1 MSEKKPDPVP
11 EPKEEEHESEP
22 ELEEDPEPEPE
33 KVEPEPEPPKPQ
45 YVCEFCGKV
54 CASKRGLTAHKKAC
68 KKNPINFK
76 KTCGSPKPKP
86 KPKKAKPKK
95 TPKPQEP
102 EEIDSQ
108 PRDIPINVHITKRRR
123 RVKPQNKKTI
133 HITREE
139 VISASDSESTD
150 EEELIN
156 FIYSNYEEVKRLR
169 KQKKRASKADMERDT
184 FKAKQANPPVAKI
197 PQKLSFV

>member
-1 MSEKKPDPVP
+1 MSEKKLDPLP
-11 EPKEEEHESEP
+11 EQKEESVHESEP

-33 KVEPEPEPPKPQ
+33 PEPEPKPQ
-45 YVCEFCGKV
+45 YVCEFCDKV
-54 CASKRGLTAHKKAC
+54 CASKRGLTAHKRAC

-76 KTCGSPKPKP
+76 KTCDSPKTKA

-123 RVKPQNKKTI
+123 RVKPKNKKTI

-184 FKAKQANPPVAKI
+184 FKAKKANPPVAKI